1 MRTFHRIIGLIAF
14 AGILTVSCT
23 KTDTNIFDGTIWSGT
38 FPAQT
43 QNGTTGELEDQTG
56 VIILEFLDDGL
67 VCYVSHGLLGLI
79 SMNRT
84 KYDVNWSSLYS
95 FSLSQTQADQT
106 IVSYSGLIKGNA
118 MSLDAYNCDG
128 ISRTYSLKQEVSF
141 ID

>member
-1 MRTFHRIIGLIAF
+1 MGTFHRIIVLIAF

-23 KTDTNIFDGTIWSGT
+23 KTGTNIFDGTIWSGKY
-38 FPAQT
+38 PAQT

-56 VIILEFLDDGL
+56 VIVLEFHDDGL
-67 VCYVSHGLLGLI
+67 VCYVSHGLAGLI

-84 KYDVNWSSLYS
+84 KYDVNWTSLYS

-106 IVSYSGLIKGNA
+106 IVSYSGQIKGNA

-128 ISRTYSLKQEVSF
+128 IAKTYSLFRQRGM
-141 ID
+141 